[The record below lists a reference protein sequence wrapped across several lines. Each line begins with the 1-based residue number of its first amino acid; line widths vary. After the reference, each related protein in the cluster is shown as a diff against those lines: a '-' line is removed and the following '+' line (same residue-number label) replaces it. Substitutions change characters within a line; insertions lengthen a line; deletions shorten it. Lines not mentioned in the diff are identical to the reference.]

1 MTLPSLDSSASPI
14 RVLIVDDSIL
24 IQTILKSMLAD
35 RPDIQVAGVATNGQ
49 EAIRQTVRLRPNV
62 ITMDIRMPQM
72 DGLESIRHIL
82 RVQPTPI
89 IVVASSIYA
98 ADYNIA
104 FNALEAGALAVIE
117 KPHGLDASDYEAA
130 RDQLITTIKAMAGVK
145 VIARRDVSAIASRI
159 GQMTAMLHSFVVR
172 PFHIVAIGASTG
184 GPAVIKQILGA
195 LPANFAAPIAVVQHV
210 LPPFVAGLAEWL
222 STNGRLPVTVAQEGE
237 SLLSGHVYLAPGHCH
252 MTVQPGN
259 VIRLEKTEPVKG
271 QRPSATRLFESV
283 ARTYHADAVGIILTG
298 MGDDGVDGLVNL
310 SQAGAHVI
318 AQDRYSSVVFGMP
331 AAAIE
336 RNIVDEVL
344 SPDAI
349 AIRLTKLHTHLRQLA
364 QRSKA
369 APDQPARS

>member
-1 MTLPSLDSSASPI
+1 MTLPSRDSSASPI
-14 RVLIVDDSIL
+14 RVLIVDDSLL
-24 IQTILKSMLAD
+24 IQTILKTMLAD

-49 EAIRQTVRLRPNV
+49 EAIRQTVRLRPDV
-62 ITMDIRMPQM
+62 ITMDIRMPTM

-104 FNALEAGALAVIE
+104 FNALEAGALTVIE
-117 KPHGLDASDYEAA
+117 KPHGLDASGYESA
-130 RDQLITTIKAMAGVK
+130 RDQLITTIQAMAGVK
-145 VIARRDVSAIASRI
+145 VIARRDVSPIASKI
-159 GQMTAMLHSFVVR
+159 GQMTALFHSFVVR
-172 PFHIVAIGASTG
+172 PFHIVAIAASTG

-195 LPANFAAPIAVVQHV
+195 LPANFAAPIVIVQHV

-222 STNGRLPVTVAQEGE
+222 SASGRVPVTVAQDGE
-237 SLLSGHVYLAPGHCH
+237 SLLEGHAYLAPGHCH

-259 VIRLEKTEPVKG
+259 VIGLETTEPVKG

-310 SQAGAHVI
+310 SQAGAHII
-318 AQDRYSSVVFGMP
+318 AQDRRSSIVFGMP
-331 AAAIE
+331 AVAIE

-344 SPDAI
+344 PPDAI

-364 QRSKA
+364 KRSKGSA
-369 APDQPARS
+369 